1 MKSSSDLWQARHVS
15 ISIERTPSDVYA
27 FAAHPPN
34 LPQWAAGL
42 AGSVQQIGADWVA
55 DSPMGRVRLEFASA
69 NAFYVLDHDVTLPS
83 GLQVHNPMRVL
94 PNGGGS
100 EVIFSVFRRPG
111 MSEAELEAD
120 VAAVTRDL
128 QALKRA
134 LEQ

>member
-1 MKSSSDLWQARHVS
+1 MHLWQVRHVS
-15 ISIERTPSDVYA
+15 IAIDRTPDDVYA
-27 FAAHPPN
+27 FASHPPN

-42 AGSVQQIGADWVA
+42 AGSVQQIDGDWFA
-55 DSPMGRVRLEFASA
+55 DSPMGRVRIKFASA
-69 NAFYVLDHDVTLPS
+69 NALRVLDHDVTLPS

-94 PNGGGS
+94 PNGSGS

-111 MSEAELEAD
+111 MSDAELEAD
-120 VAAVTRDL
+120 VAAVRRDL